1 MIQCAAMRETI
12 ETNAPIA
19 ASTTPESGFV
29 REDISSRVSLY
40 RGDCLEVLPTFMD
53 GSISLIL
60 TDLPYGTLNRS
71 SEGGKWDSQIPL
83 KPLWREFLRVTK
95 PNAAIVLFAQGM
107 FTAKLMM
114 SMPRYW
120 RYNLI
125 WQKNNPSGFLNAN
138 RMPLRE
144 HEDICVFYR
153 QLPVFNPQM
162 KPCSP
167 DEVIHSRGRLNK
179 PITNSC
185 YGKRF
190 EMASKVRC
198 EKCPTSVLKFH
209 KPHYKGQHPT
219 ERPVDL
225 LRWLI
230 RSYSNQGDMVL
241 DATMGSGSTG
251 VAAVLEG
258 RGFVGI
264 EREDKYYSV
273 AHRRVTTALTTPQ
286 QGTLA
291 I

>member
-1 MIQCAAMRETI
+1 MIRCAAMCETI
-12 ETNAPIA
+12 ETNAPIGA
-19 ASTTPESGFV
+19 ATAPAPGFV
-29 REDISSRVSLY
+29 REDLSPRVSLY

-53 GSISLIL
+53 GSVSLIL

-120 RYNLI
+120 RYTLV
-125 WQKNNPSGFLNAN
+125 WDKCQASGFLNAN
-138 RMPLRE
+138 KMPLRY
-144 HEDICVFYR
+144 HEDILVFYR
-153 QLPVFNPQM
+153 QLPVYNPQM
-162 KPCSP
+162 VDCGRPHK
-167 DEVIHSRGRLNK
+167 SRGRLLNE
-179 PITNSC
+179 ITNNC
-185 YGKRF
+185 YGKRKEF
-190 EMASKVRC
+190 QTV
-198 EKCPTSVLKFH
+198 PTTARFPKSILSFP
-209 KPHYKGQHPT
+209 KPHHRGQHPT
-219 ERPVDL
+219 EKPVDL

-230 RSYSNQGDMVL
+230 RSYSNPGDTVL

-264 EREDKYYSV
+264 EREDKYYGI
-273 AHRRVTTALTTPQ
+273 AHRRVSEALTTPQ
-286 QGTLA
+286 QDSLA